1 MSRIAIVTDSTA
13 NLPPEFIKDH
23 NIQVLPLKI
32 HWGDENFEDGVDLT
46 PSDFYERLAKS
57 SDLPTT
63 SQPSMQEFLIVFE
76 KLAPHCD
83 GIIVPLISSG
93 ISGTVDSARA
103 ALALFSAV
111 PVEVVDSHSTAAGL
125 ALVVIAAS
133 RAAEAGKNLEEVKQ
147 ITENVASQVQLYF
160 MVNTLEYL
168 HRGGRIG
175 GASRFL
181 GTALKIK
188 PILYLDDQGKIAA
201 LEQVR
206 TFRKAM
212 AKLVELAV
220 DKAAGKTAH
229 VGIIHANAY
238 DLAKRFQSQ
247 IAGRI
252 KCSQLDIYELSP
264 VIGTHVGPGT
274 IGVALYTESE

>member
-13 NLPPEFIKDH
+13 NLPPDFIEYH

-32 HWGDENFEDGVDLT
+32 HWGDENFEDGVDIT

-63 SQPSMQEFLIVFE
+63 SQPSMQEFLNVFE
-76 KLAPHCD
+76 KLAPQCD
-83 GIIVPLISSG
+83 GIIVLLISSG
-93 ISGTVDSARA
+93 ISGTVDSALA
-103 ALALFSAV
+103 AKKQFSAV
-111 PVEVVDSHSTAAGL
+111 PVEIVDSYSTSAGL

-133 RAAEAGKNLEEVKQ
+133 RAAEAGKSLEEIKQ
-147 ITENVASQVQLYF
+147 ITENDASEVQLYF

-181 GTALKIK
+181 GTVLNIK
-188 PILYLDDQGKIAA
+188 PILYLDEQGEIDA

-212 AKLVELAV
+212 ERLVELAV
-220 DKAAGKTAH
+220 DKADGKPAH
-229 VGIIHANAY
+229 VGIIHANAP
-238 DLAKRFQSQ
+238 DQAEIFRNQ
-247 IAGRI
+247 IADQI

-274 IGVALYTESE
+274 IGIALYTESE

>member
-13 NLPPEFIKDH
+13 NLPPEFIEYH

-32 HWGDENFEDGVDLT
+32 HWGDEYFEDGVDIT

-63 SQPSMQEFLIVFE
+63 SQPSMQEFLNVFE
-76 KLAPHCD
+76 KLAPQCD

-93 ISGTVDSARA
+93 ISGTVESAQS
-103 ALALFSAV
+103 ALAQFSAV
-111 PVEVVDSHSTAAGL
+111 PVEIVDSCSTAAGL

-133 RAAEAGKNLEEVKQ
+133 QAAEAGKNLEEIKQ
-147 ITENVASQVQLYF
+147 ITVNVASQVQLYF

-212 AKLVELAV
+212 AKMVELAV

-229 VGIIHANAY
+229 VGIIHANAP
-238 DLAKRFQSQ
+238 DLAERFRNQ
-247 IAGRI
+247 IADRI

>member
-1 MSRIAIVTDSTA
+1 MSRIALVTDSSA
-13 NLPPEFIKDH
+13 NLYPEFIKYH

-32 HWGDENFEDGVDLT
+32 HWGDENFEDGVDIT
-46 PSDFYERLAKS
+46 PSDFYERLTKS

-63 SQPSMQEFLIVFE
+63 SQPSMQEFLNVFE

-93 ISGTVDSARA
+93 ISGTVESAQS
-103 ALALFSAV
+103 ALAQFSGV
-111 PVEVVDSHSTAAGL
+111 PVEVVDSQSTAAGL

-133 RAAEAGKNLEEVKQ
+133 RAAKAGKNLEEIKQ
-147 ITENVASQVQLYF
+147 ITVNVASQVQLYF

-181 GTALKIK
+181 GTVLNIK
-188 PILYLDDQGKIAA
+188 PILYLDEQGKIDA

-206 TFRKAM
+206 TSRKAM
-212 AKLVELAV
+212 ARLVDLAAENA
-220 DKAAGKTAH
+220 DRKPAH
-229 VGIIHANAY
+229 VGILHANAP
-238 DLAKRFQSQ
+238 DLAERFQIQ

-252 KCSQLDIYELSP
+252 RCSQLDIYELSP
-264 VIGTHVGPGT
+264 VIGTHVGPGS